1 MTEAGKVDSFKFR
14 NREMAEKVLKA
25 IGDLEQEIMVMH
37 VCGTHQDTLVR
48 SGLEPLLN
56 DAGVN
61 IRQGPGCPVCVTTGE
76 EIEMAIE
83 LARKGKLITSFGDM
97 VKVPGKKE
105 TLSDVR
111 AEGGDVR
118 IVYSPDDAIKL
129 ANENP
134 DKDVVFLGIGFETT
148 APTTSALLLEDRAPE
163 NLSILSYHRTVPPA
177 LRFIAEAGEIRLNGL
192 IQPGHVSMVIGEEP
206 YRFLS
211 EEFSMPQVIA
221 GFEPLDLLMGCLEIA
236 RQKVEG
242 RADLKNLYSR
252 VVKHEGNPAALKA
265 MDETFISS
273 DVKWRGFPAI
283 PGSGLSIHERYEDHD
298 ASRIFEDE
306 LSEVRELEIPEPAGC
321 RCGEVL
327 RGLIDPTDCPLFG
340 KGCEPN
346 MPIGPC
352 MVSREGSCNI
362 LYRWGRN
369 PV

>member
-1 MTEAGKVDSFKFR
+1 MKVRPMDKFKLRDKDMAGKV
-14 NREMAEKVLKA
+14 LGA
-25 IGDLEQEIMVMH
+25 IKDLGQKIMVMH

-48 SGLEPLLN
+48 FGLEPLLN
-56 DAGVN
+56 DVGVN

-83 LARKGKLITSFGDM
+83 LARKGKIITSFGDM
-97 VKVPGKKE
+97 VKVPGSKE
-105 TLSDVR
+105 TLADVR

-118 IVYSPDDAIKL
+118 VVYSPDDALKIAK
-129 ANENP
+129 ENP
-134 DKDVVFLGIGFETT
+134 EGEVVFLGIGFETT
-148 APTTSALLLEDRAPE
+148 APTTSALLIEDRAPE

-192 IQPGHVSMVIGEEP
+192 IQPGHVSMVIGEDP

-211 EEFSMPQVIA
+211 EEFSLPQVIA
-221 GFEPLDLLMGCLEIA
+221 GFEPLDLLMACLEIA
-236 RQKVEG
+236 KQK
-242 RADLKNLYSR
+242 ADGIGELKNLYSR
-252 VVKHEGNPAALKA
+252 VVKHEGNPAALRA
-265 MDETFISS
+265 MEETFEPC
-273 DVKWRGFPAI
+273 DVKWRGFPTI
-283 PGSGLSIHERYEDHD
+283 PGSGLAIHRRYEEHDARKRYEDD
-298 ASRIFEDE
+298 
-306 LSEVRELEIPEPAGC
+306 LSAIMDLDIPEPPGC

-340 KGCEPN
+340 KACVPN
-346 MPIGPC
+346 VPIGPC